1 MRTDRAAYGR
11 DLGSSPNDS
20 RRSGVAP
27 RHRLVLV
34 YPLFAPEAEELLRE
48 RGSELVRLPDGR
60 PETIAASLR
69 DADAVILYPPARITE
84 EMIREAPKLRVIGSF
99 GAGTDNIDVA
109 AAERA
114 GVRVLNNAGVGSETM
129 VEWTIAA
136 AIACHRFMVPMHN
149 RMAAG
154 SLDWSKRSEVPLGRD
169 LRGSTFGVVGL
180 GYIGRR
186 VAEVISTAFGATV
199 IAFSRRVRAADV
211 PAGVSLV
218 NDLDDLCTASDTVSV
233 HCALDDTTRG
243 LIGASQIERIGSDGV
258 LVSCARGGV
267 VVEADLV
274 RALRQGALK
283 AAALDVFDPEPPST
297 ASLPL
302 LAETP
307 NLLMTPHIGGWTEAH
322 LRELSFGIAERV
334 SQALEY

>member
-1 MRTDRAAYGR
+1 V
-11 DLGSSPNDS
+11 NDS
-20 RRSGVAP
+20 ATAVQTRAS
-27 RHRLVLV
+27 RHRVVLV
-34 YPLFAPEAEELLRE
+34 YPLFVREAEDLLQE
-48 RGSELVRLPDGR
+48 RGSELVRLPDAR
-60 PETIAASLR
+60 ADTITASLR

-84 EMIREAPKLRVIGSF
+84 DMIQQAPKLRVIGSF

-149 RMAAG
+149 RMQAG
-154 SLDWSKRSEVPLGRD
+154 ALGWSRRSEVPLGRD

-180 GYIGRR
+180 GHIGRR
-186 VAEVISTAFGATV
+186 VAEVINTAFGATV
-199 IAFSRRVRAADV
+199 IAFSRRVRRADI

-218 NDLDDLCTASDTVSV
+218 DDLDELCAASDTVSV

-243 LIGASQIERIGSDGV
+243 LIGARQLERIGSDGV

-274 RALRQGALK
+274 RALTQGALK
-283 AAALDVFDPEPPST
+283 AAALDVFDPEPPS
-297 ASLPL
+297 AESLSL
-302 LAETP
+302 LAEAP
-307 NLLMTPHIGGWTEAH
+307 NLLMTPHIGGWTEVH

-334 SQALEY
+334 AHALDS